1 MTTTIIHS
9 FKRAL
14 ASLLLL
20 TGTLLGYPVQAQSAA
35 DIDSG
40 TLKFVLSPEPPFL
53 LTAINTALQ
62 MGMVTSKVME
72 GLLYLDNELKPQ
84 PLLAQAWDISPD
96 GLTYTF
102 KLRPNVKWHDGQPF
116 TSADVS
122 YTILEVLKKVH
133 PRGRSAFAKV
143 TAVETP
149 DPLTAV
155 IKLSQPAP
163 PMLTALASSYESPM
177 VPKHLFAGTDPSA
190 NPYIS
195 KPVGTGPFVF
205 KEWKKGDY
213 ILLEK
218 NADYWQAGKPSLQRI
233 VFRIISD
240 ASARAAS
247 FETGEG
253 HIGGLSPIPLTD
265 MPRIAKNPA
274 LSIETRGYAYMSPYM
289 LMEVNLRKPPLN
301 DVRVRQAIAHA
312 IDRARMT
319 QVVWLGY
326 GQPAVSPIPSQVTTF
341 HSTDLPKYEFNIDK
355 AKKLLDDAGLKPGA
369 NGMRFKI
376 THDFIP
382 FGSEYQ
388 RTGEF
393 IKQQLNRVGIDVELR
408 SQDLPS
414 FLRRAYTEYDFDT
427 TSLYYGAFADPTQGV
442 QRLYWSKAI
451 QKGVVFT
458 NNTGYNSPEMDRL
471 LEGAQGENDPV
482 KRKALYLDMQRL
494 AMTDLPV
501 IPLME
506 TRFLTISSSKLK
518 NHTVSA
524 DGIIGGNFADAYFE
538 K

>member
-1 MTTTIIHS
+1 MSTTILHS
-9 FKRAL
+9 FKRAI

-20 TGTLLGYPVQAQSAA
+20 TGTLLGCPVQAQSAA

-253 HIGGLSPIPLTD
+253 HIGGLSPVPLTD

-274 LSIETRGYAYMSPYM
+274 LSIETSGYAYMSPYM

-369 NGMRFKI
+369 NGIRFKI

-414 FLRRAYTEYDFDT
+414 FFRRAYTEYDFDT

>member
-1 MTTTIIHS
+1 MSTTIIRS
-9 FKRAL
+9 FNRAV

-20 TGTLLGYPVQAQSAA
+20 TGTLLGCPVQAQSAA

-218 NADYWQAGKPSLQRI
+218 NANYWQAGKPSLQRI

-253 HIGGLSPIPLTD
+253 HIGGLSPVPLTD

-393 IKQQLNRVGIDVELR
+393 IKQQLNRVGSDVELR

-482 KRKALYLDMQRL
+482 KRKALYLEMQRI